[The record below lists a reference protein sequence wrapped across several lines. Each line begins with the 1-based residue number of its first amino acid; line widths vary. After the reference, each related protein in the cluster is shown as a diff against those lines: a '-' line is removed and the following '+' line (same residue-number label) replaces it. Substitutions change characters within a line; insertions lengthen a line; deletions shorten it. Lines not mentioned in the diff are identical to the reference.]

1 MEIINNIPEIRGV
14 LKKHRRNDQVIG
26 LVPTMGYFH
35 EGHLSLMDIARQK
48 SDIVVVSL
56 FVNPTQF
63 GPDEDLDRYPRDID
77 RDESLAEERGVDYIF
92 YPDADEMYPPNFCTY
107 VKNTE
112 LSNLLCGATRENHF
126 RGVTTIVT
134 KLFNIINPDL
144 AVFGQKDHQQAIII
158 KRMVADL
165 NFPVEIVLG
174 DIIRE
179 EDGLAKSSRNVYLN
193 KEEREQ
199 APIIYQALTE
209 AKKLVE
215 KGERSAGEIKKF
227 IYDKIDSVEHSEI
240 EYVEIVEDT
249 MLKSVRKIKTGCFA
263 AVAVWFGETRL
274 IDNVILL

>member
-1 MEIINNIPEIRGV
+1 MEIIETIPEIRRI
-14 LKKHRRNDQVIG
+14 LKNYRCKDQVIG
-26 LVPTMGYFH
+26 FVPTMGYFH
-35 EGHLSLMDIARQK
+35 EGHLSLMDIARKK
-48 SDIVVVSL
+48 SDIVVVSI

-63 GPDEDLDRYPRDID
+63 GPDEDLDRYPRDIE
-77 RDESLAEERGVDYIF
+77 RDEALAEQRGVDYIF
-92 YPDADEMYPPNFCTY
+92 YPDAEEIYPPNFCTY
-107 VKNTE
+107 VKNTR

-126 RGVTTIVT
+126 RGVTTIVS

-179 EDGLAKSSRNVYLN
+179 DDGLAKSSRNVYLN

-209 AKKLVE
+209 AKELVD
-215 KGERSAGEIKKF
+215 KGQRSAEEIKKY
-227 IYDKIDSVEHSEI
+227 ICEKIDSVEHSEI
-240 EYVEIVEDT
+240 EYVEIVEDN
-249 MLKSVRKIKTGCFA
+249 MLKSVKKIRPGCFA